1 PNTAGTAQPNKHST
15 STKSLTDASLR
26 TYAMAAFLMTVPSK
40 KEEES
45 GLSSYYNNKTTIIQE
60 ARVFNESPISP
71 RKCRALLT
79 RIVYLL
85 YVGETFGTQEATTLF
100 FGTTKLFQHKDS
112 ALRQAVYLAIKEL
125 ATTSED
131 VIMVTSSIMKD
142 MQPNSEVIYRPN
154 AIRALCRIIDP
165 SMVQGVERFFKAAI
179 VDRNPS
185 ISSAALVSAY
195 HLFPAAKD
203 VVKRWVN
210 EAQEAVS
217 AKSSPS
223 FFGSSSGGG
232 YLGFGSSSTPSGPQ
246 TITSTSYITQYH
258 ALGLLYL
265 IRQQDRMAVTKM
277 IQQLGG
283 GKSGSGT
290 TLKNPMALCMLIRY
304 TAKVMEEDPNV
315 QKQMLELLDGW
326 LRHKSDMV
334 NFEAARVICEM
345 KNVSAP
351 QLSKAISVL
360 QLFLSSPKPVL
371 KFAATRTLAA
381 LAVTHPTSVAAC
393 NVDLES
399 LITDP
404 NRSVATYAIT
414 TLLKTGNEASV
425 DRLIKQITGFMTEI
439 SDEFKVII
447 VDAIRSLCLKFP
459 SKYASMLTFLSGV
472 LRDEGGYDFKRAVV
486 EAMFDMIKFI
496 GDAKEQA
503 LSHLCEFIED
513 CEFTKLSVR
522 ILHLLGMEGP
532 KSPQPAKYIR
542 FIYNRVVLENATVRA
557 AAVSSL
563 AKFGVNSVD
572 VTLQKSISVLLKRCL
587 DDVDDEVR
595 DRAALYLKVFTAK
608 PLADVYVKEES
619 VYSLAALE
627 SKLVAYVK
635 DPSAST
641 QPFDA
646 SSVPKIS
653 RSQAA
658 QDAARPSTLDTIG
671 VPATKK
677 VSHTPPPPSAAEK
690 QSAYAQQLAEVPEF
704 ASYGP
709 VQNSSATPAQ
719 LTESETE
726 YQVTCVKHIFAEHVV
741 FQFNVSNTLPDTV
754 LENVSVIMQP
764 QTEDS
769 GLTEDFVINLPSLTA
784 SNSPGI
790 VYASFTRTEQYALAS
805 FQCTLKF
812 LSKELDPSTGEPEE
826 EGYDDEYQLEEVEL
840 SAGGDYI
847 IPNYVTFGTEWD
859 RLRSAPSATET
870 FALSAMDSLKA
881 ACDSIIEVLN
891 MEPLGGTESPTS
903 TSVHTLQL
911 SGLVTGGGG
920 KVLVRCRMTYSQGA
934 GVTLELGVRAE
945 KQEACNLVL
954 AAVGG

>member
-1 PNTAGTAQPNKHST
+1 
-15 STKSLTDASLR
+15 
-26 TYAMAAFLMTVPSK
+26 MAFPSK
-40 KEEES
+40 KEEEG
-45 GLSSYYNNKTTIIQE
+45 GLNSYYNNKTTIIQE

-85 YVGETFGTQEATTLF
+85 YVGETFSTQEATTLF

-125 ATTSED
+125 ATTAED

-165 SMVQGVERFFKAAI
+165 SMAQGVERFFKAAI
-179 VDRNPS
+179 VDRNPA
-185 ISSAALVSAY
+185 ISSASLLSAY
-195 HLFPAAKD
+195 HLYPAARD

-217 AKSSPS
+217 AKSSS
-223 FFGSSSGGG
+223 NFFGSSSGGS
-232 YLGFGSSSTPSGPQ
+232 YLSFGASSQLSGPQ
-246 TITSTSYITQYH
+246 TLQSTSYIAQYH

-290 TLKNPMALCMLIRY
+290 SLKNPMALCMLIRY
-304 TAKVMEEDPNV
+304 AAKVMEEDPNM
-315 QKQMLELLDGW
+315 QKQMLDLLEGW

-334 NFEAARVICEM
+334 NLESARAICEM
-345 KNVSAP
+345 KGVP
-351 QLSKAISVL
+351 QSQLTKAISVL

-381 LAVTHPTSVAAC
+381 LALSQPASVAAC
-393 NVDLES
+393 NVDLEN

-425 DRLIKQITGFMTEI
+425 DRLIKQITGFMAEI

-459 SKYASMLTFLSGV
+459 TKHASMLTFLSGV

-486 EAMFDMIKFI
+486 EAMFDMIKYI
-496 GDAKEQA
+496 AECKEQA

-532 KSPQPAKYIR
+532 KSPQPTKYIR

-557 AAVSSL
+557 AAVTSL
-563 AKFGVNSVD
+563 AKFGVNAVD
-572 VTLQKSISVLLKRCL
+572 SSLRRSINVLLNRCL

-595 DRAALYLKVFTAK
+595 DRAAMYLKAFEDRS
-608 PLADVYVKEES
+608 LAETYVKEDS
-619 VYSLAALE
+619 IFSLAALE
-627 SKLVAYVK
+627 SKLVAYIK
-635 DPSAST
+635 DSSAAER
-641 QPFDA
+641 PFDA
-646 SSVPKIS
+646 SAVPKIS
-653 RSQAA
+653 RAQAA
-658 QDAARPSTLDTIG
+658 QEAARPSTLDIIG
-671 VPATKK
+671 APVSKKATDA
-677 VSHTPPPPSAAEK
+677 PPPPSAAEK
-690 QSAYAQQLAEVPEF
+690 QSAYAQQLAEIPEF
-704 ASYGP
+704 ASYGS
-709 VQNSSATPAQ
+709 VLNSSVTPTQ

-726 YQVTCVKHIFAEHVV
+726 YQVTCVKHIFKEHIV

-754 LENVSVIMQP
+754 LEQVSVIMQP
-764 QTEDS
+764 QSEEAV
-769 GLTEDFVINLPSLTA
+769 LTEDFIIPAPSLT
-784 SNSPGI
+784 SSTSPGV
-790 VYASFTRTEQYALAS
+790 VYVSFSRVYPDKYSLAS

-812 LSKELDPSTGEPEE
+812 ISKELDPSTGEPEE
-826 EGYDDEYQLEEVEL
+826 DGYEDEYQLEEVEL
-840 SAGGDYI
+840 SAGSDYI
-847 IPNYVTFGTEWD
+847 IPNYVTFGSEWD
-859 RLRSAPSATET
+859 RLRSGPSATET
-870 FALSAMDSLKA
+870 FALSAMENLKA
-881 ACDSIIEVLN
+881 ACDSIVEVLN
-891 MEPLGGTESPTS
+891 MEPLGGTEIPTS
-903 TSVHTLQL
+903 SSVHTLQL

-920 KVLVRCRMTYSQGA
+920 KVLVRCRMTHSRDQ
-934 GVTLELGVRAE
+934 GVTLELSVRAE
-945 KQEACNLVL
+945 RQEACDLVL